1 MLRVFLGSSSR
12 PQIAPQQYSVTSSC
26 RGRLNSSAVLKALST
41 NSLPSTE
48 LRIARPRSK
57 VFLSM
62 SVVLSCLGV
71 LPCLLLPGI
80 AADQDRDNR
89 APSMPTSLCASNR
102 SIDASIAPVVFSPNA
117 YSDADSTL

>member
-1 MLRVFLGSSSR
+1 LLRVFLGSSSR

-57 VFLSM
+57 VLLSL

-71 LPCLLLPGI
+71 LLCLLLPGI
-80 AADQDRDNR
+80 AVDQDRDNR
-89 APSMPTSLCASNR
+89 APSTATSLWVSSR
-102 SIDASIAPVVFSPNA
+102 SMAASIALVVFF
-117 YSDADSTL
+117 